1 MVAFSYSGNL
11 LNLSS
16 ALLKQIIELQDFDTW
31 TQLRKHYLPSEYQSL
46 WSVVHK
52 HVETYH
58 TLPTFEDL
66 NYSIRD
72 GATREKILAIS
83 SVEVDADASMLLE
96 YLKND
101 YVQTEAF
108 SQLEKY
114 IDKSIAFES
123 ARETVDHLHELVMG
137 LEEKVELEAPEE
149 SMQSISLFDS
159 DEEVEGYLPLGLNTL
174 YDESFTFSPRDLILI
189 GGRRG
194 GGKSITCANIANN
207 VYQSGKTAI
216 YFTIEMDS
224 KQTLQRLCA
233 IATGVPHGRL
243 RSRTLSV
250 VEWEKVASWWASRF
264 TGGEDLYKSYL
275 VDRDFDN
282 LHHKLRTTCELDPI
296 SQLDVVY
303 DPALT
308 LSKIRAELD
317 KKVKSS
323 MDVGVI
329 IVDYINQVKRSN
341 IPSRMGQY
349 DWTEQIEVSKALKSM
364 AQEFNAPIVSPYQID
379 NSGEARFAKGILDA
393 ADAAFTLNTWT
404 DDDKCIT
411 FECSKMRSGRMQDF
425 TSLMDWETLKIGPET
440 VLSPKESE
448 STKTGEEINDI

>member
-1 MVAFSYSGNL
+1 M
-11 LNLSS
+11 NLSS